1 MLNKIMNDINHDKNK
16 SIAVLG
22 LGIFGTTVARE
33 LSYYDC
39 DVIAIDQQE
48 HKIQNISET
57 VTKAAIGDIT
67 DYEFLKNIGI
77 EHCDLAIIASGT
89 HLESSVLAIM
99 HCKKLGVKKI
109 IAKAR
114 SHTYEEVLYEIG
126 ADIVIRPERDSGRR
140 LASKILRN
148 KIDEILHLDEET
160 AIVEFDAPESWIG
173 KTAQELDLRRKY
185 ELNLI
190 GTRNE
195 KGGPLNHSIGI
206 SEPIQS
212 DTILVAIAKSNVFEK
227 FDYLGYFNK

>member
-1 MLNKIMNDINHDKNK
+1 MNTHT
-16 SIAVLG
+16 IAVLG

-33 LSYYDC
+33 LSQYDC
-39 DVIAIDQQE
+39 EVIAVDLNE
-48 HKIQNISET
+48 HKIQNIADL

-67 DYEFLKNIGI
+67 DYDFLKNIGV
-77 EHCDLAIIASGT
+77 EHCDLAIVASGT

-99 HCKKLGVKKI
+99 HCKKLGVPRI

-126 ADIVIRPERDSGRR
+126 ADMVIRPERDSGRR

-148 KIDEILHLDEET
+148 QIDEILHLDAET
-160 AIVEFDAPESWIG
+160 AIVEFTAPKDWVG
-173 KTAQELDLRRKY
+173 KTVQELDLRRKY

-190 GTRNE
+190 GTRSE
-195 KGGPLNHSIGI
+195 KGEPLNHSIGI
-206 SEPIQS
+206 SEPIAA

-227 FDYLGYFNK
+227 FDYLGHFN